1 MLSLNRQTEI
11 YDGKR
16 LSDRREYESR
26 FSDRYMDQNLQVC
39 DEMLR
44 TDNISDYAGNILL
57 THSEGLHEQNS
68 MITPVRLKP

>member
-1 MLSLNRQTEI
+1 MLSLNKQTEI

-16 LSDRREYESR
+16 LPDRREYESR
-26 FSDRYMDQNLQVC
+26 FSDRYMDQNLQVF

-44 TDNISDYAGNILL
+44 TDNISDYAGIILL
-57 THSEGLHEQNS
+57 THSVSLHEQNS